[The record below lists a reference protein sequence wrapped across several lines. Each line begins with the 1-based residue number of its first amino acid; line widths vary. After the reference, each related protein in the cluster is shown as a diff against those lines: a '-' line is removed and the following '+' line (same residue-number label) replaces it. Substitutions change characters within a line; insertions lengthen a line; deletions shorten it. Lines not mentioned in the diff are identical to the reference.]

1 MFDFFKRSILVHSP
15 VDGDIV
21 ALDRVCDEVFSSKM
35 AGDGVAVIPSSSIFC
50 SPIDGK
56 ILRIFPTK
64 HAFSIENRGVEI
76 LVHIGIDTVDLN
88 GEGFLA
94 LRAVGD
100 SVKVGDAIIEVDLDY
115 LKSMG
120 KDTITP
126 IVVME
131 KSVRDMKFG
140 LVERGDLIFKV

>member
-1 MFDFFKRSILVHSP
+1 
-15 VDGDIV
+15 
-21 ALDRVCDEVFSSKM
+21 
-35 AGDGVAVIPSSSIFC
+35 
-50 SPIDGK
+50 
-56 ILRIFPTK
+56 
-64 HAFSIENRGVEI
+64 
-76 LVHIGIDTVDLN
+76 
-88 GEGFLA
+88 
-94 LRAVGD
+94 
-100 SVKVGDAIIEVDLDY
+100 VGDAQLIESLILDY